1 MDNVNFLVL
10 FFGAAIIG
18 NNSFC
23 TRFENAVF
31 STLGVG
37 MVVYGAA
44 QLLKTAYLHLSA

>member
-23 TRFENAVF
+23 TRLQNNVF
-31 STLGVG
+31 NTLGAG
-37 MVVYGAA
+37 MVVFGAA